1 MNITDILKDA
11 AERKVS
17 DLFIIAGRPLAFKIN
32 NRITDYSTDVLMPE
46 GTEALIS
53 EIYHL
58 AQNRDMTAAL
68 TCGDDDFSFAIPRT
82 ARFRASIYK
91 QRGSL
96 AAVIRVIPFQL
107 PNPKEMHI
115 PDPVMKIADE
125 TRGLVL
131 ITGPSGSGKS
141 VTLSCLI
148 DRINSTRNGHIITL
162 EDPIEF
168 LHPHK
173 NCIVSQRE
181 ISLDTDSYL
190 AALRASLRQ
199 TPDVILL
206 GELRDPETID
216 VAMTA
221 AETGHLVISTLHTLG
236 AANTIDR
243 IVDSFPA
250 QKQPQIRLQ
259 LSMVLKAV
267 ISQQLLSTKDNTMR
281 PAFELMKATPAI
293 RSMIRDAKTHQI
305 ESAIHSGAKD
315 GMISMDSSL
324 LNLFQEGTIDA
335 HTASAHS
342 FRPDAFSRKIQEV
355 CIYGKN

>member
-1 MNITDILKDA
+1 MNITEILKEA
-11 AERKVS
+11 AGRKVS
-17 DLFIIAGRPLAFKIN
+17 DLFIIAGRPLAFKMNNQIIN
-32 NRITDYSTDVLMPE
+32 YSADILMPKE
-46 GTEALIS
+46 TETLIS
-53 EIYHL
+53 EIYQL

-68 TCGDDDFSFAIPRT
+68 ASGDDDFSFAIAQA
-82 ARFRASIYK
+82 ARFRASVYK

-96 AAVIRVIPFQL
+96 AAVIRVISFEL
-107 PNPKEMHI
+107 PDPSEMHI
-115 PDPVMKIADE
+115 PDAVMEAAEE
-125 TRGLVL
+125 TKGLIL

-148 DRINSTRNGHIITL
+148 DRINSTRSGHIITL
-162 EDPIEF
+162 EEPIEF

-173 NCIVSQRE
+173 KCIVSQRE

-190 AALRASLRQ
+190 TALRASLRQ

-250 QKQPQIRLQ
+250 QKQTQIRLQ

-267 ISQQLLSTKDNTMR
+267 ISQQLLVAINGSMR
-281 PAFELMKATPAI
+281 PVFELMKATPAI
-293 RSMIRDAKTHQI
+293 RNMIRDSKTHQI

-324 LNLFQEGTIDA
+324 LSLYRDGIIDA
-335 HTASAHS
+335 PTASAHS
-342 FRPDAFSRKIQEV
+342 FSPDTFARKIQEV
-355 CIYGKN
+355 